1 MTIAPSDVHMQ
12 ELIIPIKITRLSYQI
27 SKIEMEHIVY
37 PGELYDHVKYYCH
50 PAVND
55 EALSNFA
62 TTPDKNNRSL
72 NVDLTTRLGSCRGP
86 DSRDLKTIQ
95 SQLY

>member
-1 MTIAPSDVHMQ
+1 
-12 ELIIPIKITRLSYQI
+12 
-27 SKIEMEHIVY
+27 MEHIVY

-72 NVDLTTRLGSCRGP
+72 NVDLSNFATTPDKNNRSLNVDLTTRLGSCRGP
-86 DSRDLKTIQ
+86 YSGPKNDHWRVHHNAA
-95 SQLY
+95 